1 MSLGLAASAW
11 AAPSLPG
18 SNPEVRAL
26 EQNRGGRQPQAEVQQ
41 AEQMPAPVE
50 EMPQKLLLK
59 NLFYRAAGNRR
70 CRADQ
75 SHTGLSGQGSDGC
88 GTGTGCG

>member
-1 MSLGLAASAW
+1 MKKSKEERIKVLKNVEKALAAVLSLGLAASAW

-26 EQNRGGRQPQAEVQQ
+26 EQNRGGRQLQAEVQQ
-41 AEQMPAPVE
+41 EEQMPAPVE

-59 NLFYRAAGNRR
+59 NLF
-70 CRADQ
+70 
-75 SHTGLSGQGSDGC
+75 LPGSRK
-88 GTGTGCG
+88 